1 MTRWPSA
8 APSRGSEELPGPRT
22 GCPRSSR
29 PRRPDP
35 AAGRGDRRPCPHSAS
50 PSPLS
55 PTATSPGSFLPRPAP
70 LGTVPTKSS
79 SPSNPLRSGQTFSV
93 KGQRVNTSGSAG
105 HTRSLSRYSVPSLWC
120 RSHQRQHVKERA
132 WLCPSKAGWVR
143 PAGPA
148 ATPGSDDAV
157 WDTVRDPAAELL
169 PSRSTRPSVGHREPS
184 RLSLARVRTPGGEDC
199 LSLLFAPRLGGAST
213 V

>member
-1 MTRWPSA
+1 MGTGGPARTRRPLPPSA
-8 APSRGSEELPGPRT
+8 PLP
-22 GCPRSSR
+22 CR
-29 PRRPDP
+29 PGASFP
-35 AAGRGDRRPCPHSAS
+35 ARHPWGQSQQ
-50 PSPLS
+50 
-55 PTATSPGSFLPRPAP
+55 
-70 LGTVPTKSS
+70 SS

-93 KGQRVNTSGSAG
+93 KGQGVNTSGSAG
-105 HTRSLSRYSVPSLWC
+105 HTRSLSRYSVPSLC
-120 RSHQRQHVKERA
+120 CKSHQRQHVKERA

-184 RLSLARVRTPGGEDC
+184 RLSLPRVRTPGGEDC